1 MKPSSDKIFIGT
13 MSGTSHDG
21 IDICA
26 IGTSNRVRLLNF
38 GSFKYPKKLR
48 TNISK
53 VIQKQHL
60 RLSEYFKLDEEIGIA
75 FSKSINKFLIQ
86 NKINKKNVAAI
97 GLSGQT
103 LFHSPKVRYPFSN

>member
-26 IGTSNRVRLLNF
+26 IETSNRIRLLNF
-38 GSFKYPKKLR
+38 DSFEYSKKLR

-53 VIQKQHL
+53 IIQQQHL
-60 RLSEYFKLDEEIGIA
+60 SCLLYTSDAADE
-75 FSKSINKFLIQ
+75 
-86 NKINKKNVAAI
+86 
-97 GLSGQT
+97 
-103 LFHSPKVRYPFSN
+103 

>member
-26 IGTSNRVRLLNF
+26 IETSNRIRLLNF

-53 VIQKQHL
+53 IILLDFVLHI
-60 RLSEYFKLDEEIGIA
+60 RLNKLTIRE
-75 FSKSINKFLIQ
+75 K
-86 NKINKKNVAAI
+86 
-97 GLSGQT
+97 
-103 LFHSPKVRYPFSN
+103 